1 MFYGLTQLIED
12 NKQISLSGNRIFE
25 IIEDKKYHK
34 EHFGSI
40 KVDRLDG
47 DIVFRDV
54 NYSFGKKHVI
64 KNLSMHIKA
73 NKKVAIVGKSGAGKT
88 TIMNLLTR
96 IYDIDSGDILIDGV
110 PIRELDR
117 NSLRGGISV
126 VTQQPYVFNCSVKD
140 NLRLVKPDAKMSE
153 MREAC
158 RLARIDDYVMSLPNK
173 YNTILGEGGV
183 ILSGGQKQRI
193 AIARALLTGAK
204 IILFDEAT
212 SALDNETQSEI
223 QEAISGLKGD
233 YTLIIVAHRLSTIID
248 SDKIFVIEDGALADS
263 GTHRELLDRCSL
275 YKNLYNKAT
284 KEATA

>member
-1 MFYGLTQLIED
+1 
-12 NKQISLSGNRIFE
+12 
-25 IIEDKKYHK
+25 
-34 EHFGSI
+34 
-40 KVDRLDG
+40 
-47 DIVFRDV
+47 
-54 NYSFGKKHVI
+54 
-64 KNLSMHIKA
+64 
-73 NKKVAIVGKSGAGKT
+73 
-88 TIMNLLTR
+88 
-96 IYDIDSGDILIDGV
+96 
-110 PIRELDR
+110 
-117 NSLRGGISV
+117 
-126 VTQQPYVFNCSVKD
+126 
-140 NLRLVKPDAKMSE
+140 MSE

-223 QEAISGLKGD
+223 QEAISSLKGD

-248 SDKIFVIEDGALADS
+248 SDKIFVIEEGALADS

-275 YKNLYNKAT
+275 YKNLYNKAS

>member
-1 MFYGLTQLIED
+1 
-12 NKQISLSGNRIFE
+12 
-25 IIEDKKYHK
+25 
-34 EHFGSI
+34 
-40 KVDRLDG
+40 
-47 DIVFRDV
+47 
-54 NYSFGKKHVI
+54 
-64 KNLSMHIKA
+64 
-73 NKKVAIVGKSGAGKT
+73 
-88 TIMNLLTR
+88 
-96 IYDIDSGDILIDGV
+96 
-110 PIRELDR
+110 
-117 NSLRGGISV
+117 
-126 VTQQPYVFNCSVKD
+126 
-140 NLRLVKPDAKMSE
+140 

-223 QEAISGLKGD
+223 QEAISSLKGD

-263 GTHRELLDRCSL
+263 GTHCELLDRCSL
-275 YKNLYNKAT
+275 YKNLYNKAA